1 MKRVCQTLAL
11 SVVMFIVPAGT
22 LVAQGA
28 STIKADVIK
37 DLTQLKGTMD
47 KIAKEMPED
56 KYTYKSTP
64 PQRDYAAQVMHI
76 ATVNLMLGQMIGGKT
91 APPTIDAKATKK
103 ADVIQAMDTSFD
115 YLLALANEQT
125 DQTMLETVQA
135 RFLGPSTRARVFYFV
150 VSHTQ
155 DIYGQMVVYLR
166 LNGGVPPA
174 SQRP

>member
-1 MKRVCQTLAL
+1 MKRLVSALAL
-11 SVVMFIVPAGT
+11 IPVLCVLAGVPLA
-22 LVAQGA
+22 AQS
-28 STIKADVIK
+28 STIKADVVK
-37 DLTQLKGTMD
+37 DLTGLKTTMD
-47 KIAKEMPED
+47 KIAREMPED

-64 PQRDYAAQVMHI
+64 PQRDFAAQVMHI
-76 ATVNLMLGQMIGGKT
+76 ATVNLMLGGMVGGKT
-91 APPTIDAKATKK
+91 PPPAIDNKATKK
-103 ADVIQAMDTSFD
+103 ADVIAAMDASFD

-125 DQTMLETVQA
+125 EQSMLETVQA
-135 RFLGPSTRARVFYFV
+135 RFLGPSTRARVFYFA

>member
-1 MKRVCQTLAL
+1 MKRLSYYLAL
-11 SVVMFIVPAGT
+11 VPVLCVVAIVRPM
-22 LVAQGA
+22 AQT
-28 STIKADVIK
+28 STIKADIVK
-37 DLTQLKGTMD
+37 DLTGLNATMD

-56 KYTYKSTP
+56 KYTYRSTP
-64 PQRDYAAQVMHI
+64 PQRDFAAQVMHI
-76 ATVNLMLGQMIGGKT
+76 ATVNLMLGSMIGGKT
-91 APPTIDAKATKK
+91 SPPAIDNKATKK
-103 ADVIQAMDTSFD
+103 ADVIRAMDASFD

-125 DQTMLETVQA
+125 DQSMLETVQA